1 MYEVGILEITFA
13 WCMVSPF
20 NLLFAFFSL
29 NHFLKIMILIIASI
43 LLPVFLKKTL
53 IIKLDLQSVFYT
65 LSASL
70 YSFPFSLLSVR
81 TSQMYPLIKLV
92 STSVI

>member
-1 MYEVGILEITFA
+1 
-13 WCMVSPF
+13 MV
-20 NLLFAFFSL
+20 
-29 NHFLKIMILIIASI
+29 LIITSI
-43 LLPVFLKKTL
+43 LLPIFLKNTL
-53 IIKLDLQSVFYT
+53 IIKLALQSVFYT

-70 YSFPFSLLSVR
+70 YLFPFSLLSVR

>member
-1 MYEVGILEITFA
+1 MSEVGILEITFA
-13 WCMVSPF
+13 WYMVSPF
-20 NLLFAFFSL
+20 NLLCAFFSL

-53 IIKLDLQSVFYT
+53 IIKLALQFLFYT

-70 YSFPFSLLSVR
+70 YLFSFSLLSVR